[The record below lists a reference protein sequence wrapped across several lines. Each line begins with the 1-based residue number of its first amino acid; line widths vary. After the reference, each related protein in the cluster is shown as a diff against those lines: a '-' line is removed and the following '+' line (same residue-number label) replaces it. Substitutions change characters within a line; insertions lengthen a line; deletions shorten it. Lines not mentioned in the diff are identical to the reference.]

1 VAAQEGAAIVEET
14 LKDLLVQIRTP
25 ERTPSP
31 VDVCITEEELFHRK
45 NPKVSCVIQRLHSW
59 HSREGEAVGLC
70 PPGLSGG
77 SHCLPQ
83 QL

>member
-1 VAAQEGAAIVEET
+1 MAAQEGAAIVEET

-45 NPKVSCVIQRLHSW
+45 NHKVSCVVQRLHS
-59 HSREGEAVGLC
+59 
-70 PPGLSGG
+70 
-77 SHCLPQ
+77 
-83 QL
+83 

>member
-1 VAAQEGAAIVEET
+1 MAAQEGAAIVEET

-45 NPKVSCVIQRLHSW
+45 NPKVSCVVQRLHS
-59 HSREGEAVGLC
+59 
-70 PPGLSGG
+70 
-77 SHCLPQ
+77 
-83 QL
+83 